1 VTATLAGVS
10 RLQLAPVA
18 EGLTDFE
25 AKVVTARL
33 GADGILWE
41 VRGIVDSLYPLGRID
56 VLVPLDELEAAQ
68 LSLSEDAAAR
78 AEALA
83 AIDFGPEA
91 VEPDG
96 RRLPPGPR
104 KRWVTAA
111 VVLGLAAF
119 SATRIVAAVTAFQE
133 ERPEDCSGPV
143 QSSVEGMGVGC
154 RR

>member
-1 VTATLAGVS
+1 VS

-41 VRGIVDSLYPLGRID
+41 LRGIVDSLYPLGRID
-56 VLVPLDELEAAQ
+56 VLVPLDELAAAQ

-83 AIDFGPEA
+83 AIDFGPDAELDDPA
-91 VEPDG
+91 W
-96 RRLPPGPR
+96 PPGPR
-104 KRWVTAA
+104 KRWFTAA
-111 VVLGLAAF
+111 VVVGLAAF
-119 SATRIVAAVTAFQE
+119 SATRVAAAVAAFQE
-133 ERPEDCSGPV
+133 EHPEDCNGPV